1 MLPLGILHFS
11 ERMRL
16 RIKKEKVKHIV
27 CERMINIVSKRRPGR
42 GISLCVCVGWGR
54 GAITILTKVMKEG
67 LAKYVVWKVY

>member
-1 MLPLGILHFS
+1 M
-11 ERMRL
+11 
-16 RIKKEKVKHIV
+16 
-27 CERMINIVSKRRPGR
+27 SKRRPGR